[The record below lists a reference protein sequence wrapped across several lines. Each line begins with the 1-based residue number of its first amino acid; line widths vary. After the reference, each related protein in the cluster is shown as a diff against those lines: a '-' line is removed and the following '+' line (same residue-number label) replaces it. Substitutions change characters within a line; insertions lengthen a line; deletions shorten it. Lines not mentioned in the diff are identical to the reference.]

1 MFHSFSMNDRE
12 KPKRWERTN
21 VTNPWKVATFGN
33 YCARMKFNGKEKWR
47 SLKTKVFGV
56 AK

>member
-1 MFHSFSMNDRE
+1 MNDRE